1 MPSRRSRPPA
11 PQSKGPPAPRGTV
24 PLARALSKLGICSRA
39 QAEEAIRG
47 GRVRVNG
54 RIVTNGTRRVVPET
68 DAIVMDGTAATP
80 PASRTYV
87 MLNKPRGVLT
97 TRSDPQDRATVYDHL
112 TDPALPFLGPVG
124 RLDQASEG
132 LLLLTNDTQWGNAI
146 TAPTSHVRK
155 TYHVQVSRVPDGALL
170 DALRAGITTDE
181 GDVLRAAQVDVLRAG
196 ERHGWLVVELEEGK
210 NRQIRRMVEACGA
223 EVLRLVR
230 VAIGPLALGELAKGE
245 WRHLTPA
252 EVEAV
257 ARAAGRASATRPR
270 RR

>member
-1 MPSRRSRPPA
+1 M
-11 PQSKGPPAPRGTV
+11 
-24 PLARALSKLGICSRA
+24 
-39 QAEEAIRG
+39 
-47 GRVRVNG
+47 RVNG
-54 RIVTNGTRRVVPET
+54 RIVTDGTRRVVPET

-257 ARAAGRASATRPR
+257 ARAAGRVSATRPR